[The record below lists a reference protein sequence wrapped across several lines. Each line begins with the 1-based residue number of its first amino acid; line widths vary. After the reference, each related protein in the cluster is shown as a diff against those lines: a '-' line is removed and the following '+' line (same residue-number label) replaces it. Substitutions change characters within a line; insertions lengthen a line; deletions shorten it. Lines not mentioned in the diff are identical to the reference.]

1 MATINNFLKYAVNM
15 GASDLHLSPGSA
27 PLIRINGEL
36 RSLKWNPLE
45 PKETLQLIGEVLTP
59 EQQKTFSRQ
68 LDLDF
73 CYEAPNVGT
82 FRANILKQRN
92 GIDAV
97 FRIIPTRIRSM
108 EELGLPRIAKDLTH
122 LHHGLILVTGSA
134 GNGKS
139 TTLAAMVDYINSK
152 RRLHIITIE
161 DPIEFVHISK
171 LANVS
176 QREVKMHT
184 EDFSTALRA
193 SLRED
198 PDVILIGELRDLE
211 TISLA
216 ITAAETGHLVFG
228 TLHTRT
234 AAKTVDRLIDVYPAN
249 QQNQIRTQLSDAIR
263 GVISQQ
269 LIPRADGKGR
279 VMAYEVLVGTPA
291 VANLIREG
299 KTFQIPSLMQIGSK
313 EGMCMMDQCLARL
326 LADGMITEEEALYRA
341 ENRKM
346 VMPSQKGNVTGGKNA

>member
-45 PKETLQLIGEVLTP
+45 PKETLLLIGEALTP
-59 EQQKTFSRQ
+59 EQQKIFSRQ

-92 GIDAV
+92 GVDAV

-108 EELGLPRIAKDLTH
+108 DELGLPRIAKDLTH

-161 DPIEFVHISK
+161 DPIEFVHSSK

-184 EDFSTALRA
+184 ADFSTALRA

-299 KTFQIPSLMQIGSK
+299 KTFQIPSLMQIGTK

-341 ENRKM
+341 ENKKM
-346 VMPSQKGNVTGGKNA
+346 VMPSQKGTGTGGKNG

>member
-36 RSLKWNPLE
+36 RPLKWNALE

-59 EQQKTFSRQ
+59 EQQKVFSKE

-97 FRIIPTRIRSM
+97 FRIIPTRIRSL

-122 LHHGLILVTGSA
+122 LHHGLILITGSA

-161 DPIEFVHISK
+161 DPIEFVHPQK

-184 EDFSTALRA
+184 QDFSTALRA

-249 QQNQIRTQLSDAIR
+249 QQNQIRTQLADAIR

-299 KTFQIPSLMQIGSK
+299 KTFQIPSLMQIGTK

-326 LADGMITEEEALYRA
+326 LADGVISEEEALYRA
-341 ENRKM
+341 ENKKT
-346 VMPSQKGNVTGGKNA
+346 VLPSQKGSGPGGKNA